1 MIEKGKVMHS
11 QRQYGIVE
19 KNKAKSMEKLSS
31 GYKINRASD
40 DAAGLSQ
47 NKYLILLTQKR
58 SMYIM

>member
-11 QRQYGIVE
+11 QRYGIVE